1 MSVEISQR
9 IVTARQPL
17 IFPPVNK
24 DDNTD
29 PDESDSIVPITTDG
43 TYPGEFG
50 MYVSET
56 EHSETKNPAYT
67 QLSALG
73 SEYPSVGIDSWVR
86 VIPDIGG
93 EEGLRDNV
101 PYTGPG
107 PVTGGSTS
115 LGNSWI
121 DGRTLRIRRKA
132 ESASGPVGASDYAS
146 SLQASMYQSEVQMA
160 IDEAS
165 RASIAMAV

>member
-1 MSVEISQR
+1 MSVEVSQR
-9 IVTARQPL
+9 IVQAQAPL
-17 IFPPVNK
+17 IYPPVQK
-24 DDNTD
+24 DDNAD

-43 TYPGEFG
+43 TYPDMFG

-56 EHSETKNPAYT
+56 QHTETKNPAYT
-67 QLSALG
+67 QLPPLG
-73 SEYPSVGIDSWVR
+73 SEYASVGIASWVR
-86 VIPDIGG
+86 VEPDTGG

-132 ESASGPVGASDYAS
+132 ESNAGPVGFNDYAS
-146 SLQASMYQSEVQMA
+146 SLQAAMYMSEVQMA
-160 IDEAS
+160 VDEAS
-165 RASIAMAV
+165 RATISLAV